1 VNRLELSHL
10 GVEPEK
16 VGEINGKPTYKVK
29 IKNLSQTVG
38 IIRSF
43 ILEGSQNPNLR
54 LLVSRILK
62 NCKSKNFPCYVE
74 KIVEFVRSNVK
85 YVDDPQ
91 RMEVLQSP
99 ERTLHLG
106 MGDCDDFTILT
117 GALLRTA
124 GFPVRIVLGDVNG
137 DGKYEHVY
145 LKVMLPNKTWLTV
158 DPTVRNPFQPKDYP
172 EKEIKIAERSSL
184 LSGEIRTRIVKRPLY
199 RMVCSPLKVERIT
212 EEREGGS
219 WKVIKRETIG
229 IEKQKNCKPYA
240 PKPLKKEKEMSFLD
254 RLFQKIGNVEIIT
267 PKKHYGIFAKDGSL
281 KIVYSKKSQKAPP
294 QPKPSPSGYYEG
306 SSLPS
311 LPSPPPYLLIGGA
324 VLLGTLLL
332 GKRR

>member
-1 VNRLELSHL
+1 VKLHDLQVLGLEA
-10 GVEPEK
+10 EK
-16 VGEINGKPTYKVK
+16 IGEIEGRPTYKVK
-29 IKNLSQTVG
+29 IKNLTQTVG

-62 NCKSKNFPCYVE
+62 SCKSKDFPCYVE
-74 KIVEFVRSNVK
+74 KIVEFVRSKVR

-145 LKVMLPNKTWLTV
+145 LRVMLPNKTWLTV
-158 DPTVRNPFQPKDYP
+158 DPTVKNPFQPKDYP
-172 EKEIKIAERSSL
+172 EKEIRIAERSSL
-184 LSGEIRTRIVKRPLY
+184 LSGEIRTR
-199 RMVCSPLKVERIT
+199 
-212 EEREGGS
+212 
-219 WKVIKRETIG
+219 
-229 IEKQKNCKPYA
+229 PYA
-240 PKPLKKEKEMSFLD
+240 PKPLKEEKKMSFLD
-254 RLFQKIGNVEIIT
+254 NLFQKLGNVEIIT

-281 KIVYSKKSQKAPP
+281 KIIYSKKPKKTPSQGRAPL
-294 QPKPSPSGYYEG
+294 SPSYTG
-306 SSLPS
+306 SSLAS

-324 VLLGTLLL
+324 VLLGALLL